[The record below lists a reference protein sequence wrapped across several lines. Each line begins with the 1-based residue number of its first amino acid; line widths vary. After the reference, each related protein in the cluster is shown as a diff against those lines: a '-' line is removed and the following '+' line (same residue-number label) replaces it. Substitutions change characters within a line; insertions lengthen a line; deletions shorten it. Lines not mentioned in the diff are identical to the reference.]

1 MRFVIW
7 ENSVVLLAMESSAH
21 DRKHTKKI
29 KETLYRYDNIW
40 FHLST
45 EHICPLS
52 ITVHKCL
59 QLEEISETFLPTFLD
74 TLTLQK
80 ACCPWGNQRAYQAL
94 ETELSVW
101 RGRRIRAERGF
112 VWKKRCPLGK
122 VAKRGHIHRDK
133 EICQWPQTQAH
144 KHTHTLSHSFST
156 IVFSIHL
163 PSQWTEEFY
172 GTSSGRISVW
182 VSFHPIKMLKAI
194 DWRHGW
200 GWMLCR
206 SEVFVWAAEDA

>member
-80 ACCPWGNQRAYQAL
+80 ACCPWGNQRVYQAL

-122 VAKRGHIHRDK
+122 VAKQGHIHPDK
-133 EICQWPQTQAH
+133 GICQWTQTQT
-144 KHTHTLSHSFST
+144 HTHSLSLFLHHC
-156 IVFSIHL
+156 I
-163 PSQWTEEFY
+163 QY
-172 GTSSGRISVW
+172 SSPFTMDRGVLWNVLR
-182 VSFHPIKMLKAI
+182 
-194 DWRHGW
+194 
-200 GWMLCR
+200 
-206 SEVFVWAAEDA
+206 